1 MRTEQPTYEHG
12 QPMQITPKGTALQ
25 RTVDASISASTE
37 VELHAD
43 TTFLRCYAIT
53 EDIYFRWG
61 IEDCNANTF
70 DEVIP
75 AGQIV
80 DLSVPVDSQGVKFTH
95 FNVIER
101 VSGATIIVVE
111 K

>member
-1 MRTEQPTYEHG
+1 MTEQPIYSSG
-12 QPMQITPKGTALQ
+12 QPLQITPRGTALT
-25 RTVDASISASTE
+25 RTVNSSISSSTE
-37 VELHAD
+37 VELHDDA
-43 TTFLRCYAIT
+43 TFLRCYAT
-53 EDIYFRWG
+53 SQDVYLRWG
-61 IEDCNANTF
+61 TEDCNESVF

-80 DLSVPVDSQGVKFTH
+80 DLAVPVDSAGTKFTH

-101 VSGATIIVVE
+101 ASAAAIIIIQ